1 MIDIKDVSVQF
12 ETSDGKVDA
21 VKDVTLSIKEG
32 EVYGVIGYSGAGK
45 STLVRTIN
53 MLQVPTSGQVMV
65 NGNDMTRLPEK
76 ELLRACKKIGMI
88 FQHFNLMKQRTV
100 AENIAFPL
108 YKSGL
113 SKSEINQRVN
123 RLLELVDLTDR
134 KNSYPAQLSGGQK
147 QRVGIA
153 RALANDPK
161 VLLCDEATSALDPN
175 TTLQILDLLKKVNEE
190 LGITIVIITHE
201 MPVIKSMC
209 DRVAIMS
216 DGKVVEQGTIFDIFT
231 DPKDPI
237 TQSFIESASQKEKEI
252 QDIADEVKEK
262 YGSEKAHLIRIDY
275 AGHHKGDRLVAN
287 LVKDYQLTLN
297 ILYAD
302 VEMIQGQPSGT
313 LLLEVEGEA
322 ASIEAALKRLRTDPV
337 TVKEY

>member
-76 ELLRACKKIGMI
+76 ELLQACKKIGMI

>member
-1 MIDIKDVSVQF
+1 MIDIKNVSVQF
-12 ETSDGKVDA
+12 ETNDGKVDA
-21 VKDVTLSIKEG
+21 VKDVNISIKEG
-32 EVYGVIGYSGAGK
+32 EVFGVIGYSGAGK

-53 MLQVPTSGQVMV
+53 MLQVPTSGQVIV
-65 NGNDMTRLPEK
+65 NGNDMTQLSEK

-113 SKSEINQRVN
+113 SKSEIDKKVN

-134 KNSYPAQLSGGQK
+134 KNAYPAQLSGGQK

-153 RALANDPK
+153 RSLANDPK

-201 MPVIKSMC
+201 MSVIKSIC
-209 DRVAIMS
+209 DRVAIMA
-216 DGKVVEQGTIFDIFT
+216 DGEVVEQGTIFDIFT
-231 DPKDPI
+231 HPENSI
-237 TQSFIESASQKEKEI
+237 TQSFIESASQKEKDIQSIVEEI
-252 QDIADEVKEK
+252 KEK
-262 YGSEKAHLIRIDY
+262 NHPEKPHLFRIDY
-275 AGHHKGDRLVAN
+275 AGRQKGDQLVAK
-287 LVKDYQLTLN
+287 LVKDYQILPR

-302 VEMIQGQPSGT
+302 VEMLQGQPSGT
-313 LLLEVEGEA
+313 LLLELEGAA
-322 ASIEAALKRLRTDPV
+322 ASIETAVNQLRTDPL

>member
-1 MIDIKDVSVQF
+1 MINIKDVSVQF

-21 VKDVTLSIKEG
+21 VKDVNISIKEG
-32 EVYGVIGYSGAGK
+32 EVFGVIGYSGAGK

-53 MLQVPTSGQVMV
+53 MLQVPTSGQVVV
-65 NGNDMTRLPEK
+65 NGNDMTQLSEK

-108 YKSGL
+108 YKTGL
-113 SKSEINQRVN
+113 SKSEIDQKVN

-134 KNSYPAQLSGGQK
+134 KNAYPAQLSGGQK

-153 RALANDPK
+153 RSLANDPK

-201 MPVIKSMC
+201 MSVIKSIC

-216 DGKVVEQGTIFDIFT
+216 DGEVVEQGTIFDIFT
-231 DPKDPI
+231 NPQDPI
-237 TQSFIESASQKEKEI
+237 TQTFIESASQKEKDI
-252 QDIADEVKEK
+252 QSIVDEVKEK
-262 YGSEKAHLIRIDY
+262 YGSRKAYLIRIDY

-287 LVKDYQLTLN
+287 LVKDYQLSLN

-322 ASIEAALKRLRTDPV
+322 PSIESAVKQLRTDPI

>member
-12 ETSDGKVDA
+12 ETSDGKVAA

>member
-1 MIDIKDVSVQF
+1 MIDIKNVSVQF
-12 ETSDGKVDA
+12 ETNDGKVDA
-21 VKDVTLSIKEG
+21 VKDVNISIKEG
-32 EVYGVIGYSGAGK
+32 EVFGVIGYSGAGK

-53 MLQVPTSGQVMV
+53 MLQVPTSGQVIV
-65 NGNDMTRLPEK
+65 NGNDMTQLSEK

-113 SKSEINQRVN
+113 SKSEIDKKVN

-134 KNSYPAQLSGGQK
+134 KNTYPAQLSGGQK

-153 RALANDPK
+153 RSLANDPK

>member
-1 MIDIKDVSVQF
+1 MIEIKDVSVEF
-12 ETSDGKVDA
+12 ETSDGRVDA
-21 VKDVTLSIKEG
+21 VKDVNISIEAG
-32 EVYGVIGYSGAGK
+32 EIFGVIGYSGAGK

-53 MLQVPTSGQVMV
+53 MLQVPTSGKVIV
-65 NGNDMTRLPEK
+65 NGNDMTRLSEK
-76 ELLRACKKIGMI
+76 ELLQACKKIGMI

-100 AENIAFPL
+100 AENVAFPL

-113 SKSEINQRVN
+113 SRSEIDHKVD

-134 KNSYPAQLSGGQK
+134 KNAYPAQLSGGQK

-190 LGITIVIITHE
+190 MGITIVIITHE
-201 MPVIKSMC
+201 MAVIRSIC

-216 DGKVVEQGTIFDIFT
+216 DGRVVEQGTIFDIFT
-231 DPKDPI
+231 NPHDPI
-237 TQSFIESASQKEKEI
+237 TQSFIESASQKEKDI
-252 QDIADEVKEK
+252 QSIADEVKEK
-262 YGSEKAHLIRIDY
+262 YGPRKAHLIRLDY
-275 AGHHKGDRLVAN
+275 AGDDTGDRLVAN
-287 LVKDYQLTLN
+287 LVRDYQLSLN

-302 VEMIQGQPSGT
+302 IQMIQGQPSGT
-313 LLLEVEGEA
+313 LLLEVEGDVS
-322 ASIEAALKRLRTDPV
+322 SIEAAVKHLRTAPIR
-337 TVKEY
+337 VKEY

>member
-65 NGNDMTRLPEK
+65 NGNDMTRLSEK
-76 ELLRACKKIGMI
+76 ELLQACKKIGMI

>member
-1 MIDIKDVSVQF
+1 MIDIKNVSVQF
-12 ETSDGKVDA
+12 ETNDGKVDA
-21 VKDVTLSIKEG
+21 VKDVNISIKEG
-32 EVYGVIGYSGAGK
+32 EVFGVIGYSGAGK

-53 MLQVPTSGQVMV
+53 MLQVPTSGQVIV
-65 NGNDMTRLPEK
+65 NGNDMTQLSEK

-113 SKSEINQRVN
+113 SKSEIDKKVN

-134 KNSYPAQLSGGQK
+134 KNTYPAQLSGGQK

-153 RALANDPK
+153 RSLANDPK

-201 MPVIKSMC
+201 MSVIKSIC
-209 DRVAIMS
+209 DRVAIMA
-216 DGKVVEQGTIFDIFT
+216 DGEVVEQGTIFDIFT
-231 DPKDPI
+231 HPENSI
-237 TQSFIESASQKEKEI
+237 TQSFIESASQKEKDIQSIVEEI
-252 QDIADEVKEK
+252 KEK
-262 YGSEKAHLIRIDY
+262 NHPEKPHLFRIDY
-275 AGHHKGDRLVAN
+275 AGRQKGDQLVAK
-287 LVKDYQLTLN
+287 LVKDYQILPR

-302 VEMIQGQPSGT
+302 VEMLQGQPSGT
-313 LLLEVEGEA
+313 LLLELEGAA
-322 ASIEAALKRLRTDPV
+322 ASIETAVNQLRTDPL